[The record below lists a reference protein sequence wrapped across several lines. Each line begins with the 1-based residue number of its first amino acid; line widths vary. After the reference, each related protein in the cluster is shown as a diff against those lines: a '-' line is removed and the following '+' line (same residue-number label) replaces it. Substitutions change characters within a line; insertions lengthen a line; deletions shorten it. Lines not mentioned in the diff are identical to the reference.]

1 MMISLCREPSHP
13 ISLLYVIIRNTSW
26 GDMDYFSS
34 ESSSFLSRIESL
46 STLQRFRH
54 FRSEQF
60 DLVTVSPSFYEKSA
74 SIFSDTEQNIGE
86 EAMYSVLEKWST
98 GIISDR
104 LLYFKVIAP
113 AQEDDLAY
121 YCIIRVAQS
130 TLSRL
135 FTM

>member
-1 MMISLCREPSHP
+1 
-13 ISLLYVIIRNTSW
+13 
-26 GDMDYFSS
+26 
-34 ESSSFLSRIESL
+34 L

-74 SIFSDTEQNIGE
+74 SIFSDTEQNNGE